1 MSCRYRAVLFDMDG
15 TLLDSYEAIGE
26 AARITIQRYGLTL
39 PEGIPLSWFIGP
51 PPEQTFGR
59 WFRWEDEA
67 RLKEVIA
74 FYRALYEER
83 MFMGRV
89 YPGIFPLL
97 EALRGAGVRTS
108 LATMK
113 RQPGALE
120 LARRFGFAQ
129 RLDWIQGRDPAA
141 GIATKADVVRAAMA
155 QLGVE
160 DPRQVVLV
168 GDSNLDLTGA
178 RESGVD
184 FAAVYYG
191 FGFSHH
197 PGREAEPS
205 GCTVQLDTV
214 EELTAFLLSAC
225 SASPGAP
232 N

>member
-67 RLKEVIA
+67 QLKEVIA

-108 LATMK
+108 L
-113 RQPGALE
+113 E
-120 LARRFGFAQ
+120 
-129 RLDWIQGRDPAA
+129 IGRAH
-141 GIATKADVVRAAMA
+141 V
-155 QLGVE
+155 
-160 DPRQVVLV
+160 
-168 GDSNLDLTGA
+168 
-178 RESGVD
+178 
-184 FAAVYYG
+184 
-191 FGFSHH
+191 
-197 PGREAEPS
+197 
-205 GCTVQLDTV
+205 
-214 EELTAFLLSAC
+214 
-225 SASPGAP
+225 
-232 N
+232 